1 MDIFETASRK
11 KLRFPT
17 AVGDLTVEQIWDLPL
32 TATNDRPNL
41 DGLARETNRELKSL
55 AEESFVDEKPDPR
68 KDDLALKLD
77 ILKHV
82 IGIRLAERDSAKK
95 AVENAERK
103 KRLLA
108 ALAAKDEQDL
118 AGMSREDIEAEIAKI
133 AA

>member
-1 MDIFETASRK
+1 MEIFETASRK

-17 AVGDLTVEQIWDLPL
+17 AIGDLTVEQIWDLPL
-32 TATNDRPNL
+32 TATNDRTNL

-82 IGIRLAERDSAKK
+82 IGIRLAERDAAKK
-95 AVENAERK
+95 SVENAERK

>member
-17 AVGDLTVEQIWDLPL
+17 AIGDLTVEQIWDLPL
-32 TATNDRPNL
+32 TATNDRTNL